1 MPRMDG
7 KAVPCLRVGKGG
19 DLQLTLHSPSH
30 VPWRKRHL
38 SLTCTKA
45 SNGPG
50 AVCTGAQHVQSLLTL
65 EGCDLACH
73 GLVYSQLLAHRGA
86 EGGGGEARSQ
96 LQLLHEG
103 SETKFRLKGQNL
115 PLLGPWSLHSVR
127 PRASGFRGQTAQPL
141 TLANSV
147 HLYDPQGRPL

>member
-1 MPRMDG
+1 MVRLCPAEG
-7 KAVPCLRVGKGG
+7 GKGG

-30 VPWRKRHL
+30 VPWRKRYL

-45 SNGPG
+45 CNGPG
-50 AVCTGAQHVQSLLTL
+50 AVCTGAQRVQGILTL

-73 GLVYSQLLAHRGA
+73 GLVYSQLLACRGV
-86 EGGGGEARSQ
+86 EVRGGEARSR

-115 PLLGPWSLHSVR
+115 PLLGLRSLHSVC
-127 PRASGFRGQTAQPL
+127 S
-141 TLANSV
+141 
-147 HLYDPQGRPL
+147 